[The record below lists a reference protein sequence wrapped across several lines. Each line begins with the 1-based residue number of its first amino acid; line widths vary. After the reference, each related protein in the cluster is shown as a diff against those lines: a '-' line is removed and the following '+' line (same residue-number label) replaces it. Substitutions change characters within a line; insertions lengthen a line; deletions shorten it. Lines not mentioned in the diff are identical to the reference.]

1 MSDVSC
7 MCSVIVGLLL
17 LCWCACVGL
26 AAMLL
31 FVAVCCLVHVANIIH
46 AFAVLIAFRSVCLL
60 VLALAGIA
68 SVRGPGR
75 KPGTGLFSLSL
86 ADASKHFF
94 DEQANFQKPACAR
107 LASILAEKV
116 E

>member
-7 MCSVIVGLLL
+7 MCSVMAGLLL
-17 LCWCACVGL
+17 LCRCSCVVL

-31 FVAVCCLVHVANIIH
+31 FVAVCCLVHVAIIIH

-60 VLALAGIA
+60 VLSSAGMA

-75 KPGTGLFSLSL
+75 KPGAGLFSASL
-86 ADASKHFF
+86 ANASRHFF
-94 DEQANFQKPACAR
+94 
-107 LASILAEKV
+107 
-116 E
+116 

>member
-1 MSDVSC
+1 
-7 MCSVIVGLLL
+7 
-17 LCWCACVGL
+17 
-26 AAMLL
+26 MLL

-75 KPGTGLFSLSL
+75 KPGTGLFFAIAGRRKQAFFWMSRQIFKSLL
-86 ADASKHFF
+86 ARGWQAFWPKKSN
-94 DEQANFQKPACAR
+94 DEQIYSKE
-107 LASILAEKV
+107 LAKLK
-116 E
+116 

>member
-1 MSDVSC
+1 MHVQCAGWFVAVVLVRLCCFGCDV
-7 MCSVIVGLLL
+7 
-17 LCWCACVGL
+17 
-26 AAMLL
+26 L

-46 AFAVLIAFRSVCLL
+46 AFVVLIAFRSVCLL

-75 KPGTGLFSLSL
+75 KPGTGLFSLLL

-94 DEQANFQKPACAR
+94 
-107 LASILAEKV
+107 
-116 E
+116 